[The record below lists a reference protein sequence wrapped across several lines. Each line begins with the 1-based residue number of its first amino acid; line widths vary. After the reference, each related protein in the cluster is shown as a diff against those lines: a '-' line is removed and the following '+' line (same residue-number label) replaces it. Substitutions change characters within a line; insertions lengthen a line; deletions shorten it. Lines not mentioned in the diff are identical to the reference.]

1 VWAVLLVSLGYYS
14 SRSVAALLG
23 EVRRVETWLAS
34 AALIAAA
41 LAVCVRV
48 LLRRG
53 RIARSS

>member
-1 VWAVLLVSLGYYS
+1 VSLGYYS

-34 AALIAAA
+34 AALVAAA